1 MSDINE
7 LKRKLEEAENN
18 SDALRDLNT
27 NLLNKLK
34 EKNDEMKKLADGF
47 YVTNMKSSEQIQDL
61 LNADKAKQLV
71 IDSLRESIMSNQQK
85 VKNFE
90 KSIEAYRLGNET
102 LQADISE
109 IEKENDR
116 LEDELNYKEAQLL
129 NSNKKILKL
138 EAKNAK
144 LKEDNKN
151 LDTSI
156 KEQMKHY
163 ETILRKFFKNVN
175 NLKPLLSNMSEEE
188 IDKLKEYYYSKIKF

>member
-71 IDSLRESIMSNQQK
+71 
-85 VKNFE
+85 
-90 KSIEAYRLGNET
+90 
-102 LQADISE
+102 
-109 IEKENDR
+109 
-116 LEDELNYKEAQLL
+116 
-129 NSNKKILKL
+129 
-138 EAKNAK
+138 
-144 LKEDNKN
+144 
-151 LDTSI
+151 
-156 KEQMKHY
+156 
-163 ETILRKFFKNVN
+163 
-175 NLKPLLSNMSEEE
+175 
-188 IDKLKEYYYSKIKF
+188 